1 MTRIVLATLALG
13 CFSLATA
20 AAQAPAAAGGCGSQT
35 PQTVTARRWQGSV
48 SAKGSVPIGRGE
60 SPALAPRRERTASNS
75 SKASTPLPVST
86 TGSNRPRARAVL
98 SAKASV
104 PTRVG
109 GGAPDPAPSD
119 SCSQ

>member
-75 SKASTPLPVST
+75 PKASTPLLVSNT
-86 TGSNRPRARAVL
+86 ASDRPHGPAVL

-104 PTRVG
+104 PVRVG
-109 GGAPDPAPSD
+109 GGASAPAPSD